1 MDTVFRK
8 MPVPDKALA
17 WWTVVL
23 IIIMALSAGSA
34 YWSWDATLQT
44 GFMGVGEYPRAQL
57 SVLQTEVIDHVE
69 DGGGQMLAFSTN
81 KEQQKANV
89 LFAAS
94 SKTVEEVVASVAL
107 TQANRVGLEV
117 QTWDNGSSVLTSLT
131 LHLDEEHVD
140 SLRQE
145 AVDKG
150 LLSAPLL
157 AVTMV
162 VAVISSA
169 LAVLAVCVAVELHIQ
184 AGGHR
189 AGNKRKHKKEG
200 GT

>member
-8 MPVPDKALA
+8 MPVPDKALP

-34 YWSWDATLQT
+34 YWSWDALLQA
-44 GFMGVGEYPRAQL
+44 GLMGVGEYPRAQL
-57 SVLQTEVIDHVE
+57 CVLQTEVIDHVE
-69 DGGGQMLAFSTN
+69 DGGGQVLAFSTK

-117 QTWDNGSSVLTSLT
+117 QTWDNGSSVLASLT

-140 SLRQE
+140 FLRQE

-150 LLSAPLL
+150 LLSAPLV
-157 AVTMV
+157 AVTLV
-162 VAVISSA
+162 VGAISTW
-169 LAVLAVCVAVELHIQ
+169 LAIVAVCVAVELHKQ

-189 AGNKRKHKKEG
+189 
-200 GT
+200 